1 MIKTAKQRIESTA
14 LIALAITG
22 TFNKVKA
29 ENSQDK
35 RPNIIFILTDDQR
48 WDAMGYAGNEIIQ
61 TPNMDTLAKQGIYFQ
76 NAFCTT
82 PISAA
87 SRASILTGMY
97 ERTHGYTFEQGP
109 LKNQYAQVSYPVH
122 LKENGYYTGFFGKL
136 GVIINQA
143 DQLFNEADFF
153 DREDIYRDRRGY
165 YYKTIE
171 GDTVHLTTYTSHKA
185 RCFIQ
190 NAPADR
196 PFCLSI
202 SFSAPHAHD
211 SAKEQ
216 YFSDPG
222 YALLYEDIAIPPP
235 PLSEDKYFNVLP
247 KEVQEGFNRVRWLW
261 RFDTEAR
268 YQEYVKGYFRMIT
281 QVDNEI
287 GKICNL
293 LKDLGISDN
302 TVIILASDNG
312 YFLGER
318 QLADKWLMYDGSI
331 RIPMIIYDP
340 RVKSKII
347 KDPVLNIDIP
357 STILDLASI
366 PQPDYYQGSS
376 LLNYYQQ
383 KRKIPKRDA
392 ILFEHLWEKKE
403 IPSSEGIRTDRW
415 KYIRYRFIDAPEEL
429 YDLKKDPLETNN
441 LIADPKH
448 EKVIKKLRKECDE
461 QIFKYSG
468 KKFSG
473 T

>member
-29 ENSQDK
+29 ENNQDK

-61 TPNMDTLAKQGIYFQ
+61 TPNMDALAKQGIYFQ

-136 GVIINQA
+136 GVTINQA

-171 GDTVHLTTYTSHKA
+171 GDTVHLTTYASHKA

-222 YALLYEDIAIPPP
+222 YALL
-235 PLSEDKYFNVLP
+235 
-247 KEVQEGFNRVRWLW
+247 
-261 RFDTEAR
+261 
-268 YQEYVKGYFRMIT
+268 
-281 QVDNEI
+281 
-287 GKICNL
+287 
-293 LKDLGISDN
+293 
-302 TVIILASDNG
+302 
-312 YFLGER
+312 
-318 QLADKWLMYDGSI
+318 
-331 RIPMIIYDP
+331 
-340 RVKSKII
+340 
-347 KDPVLNIDIP
+347 
-357 STILDLASI
+357 
-366 PQPDYYQGSS
+366 
-376 LLNYYQQ
+376 
-383 KRKIPKRDA
+383 
-392 ILFEHLWEKKE
+392 
-403 IPSSEGIRTDRW
+403 
-415 KYIRYRFIDAPEEL
+415 
-429 YDLKKDPLETNN
+429 
-441 LIADPKH
+441 
-448 EKVIKKLRKECDE
+448 CDE
-461 QIFKYSG
+461 QIFKYNG